1 MTVAARPGRGRR
13 AWRAPSA
20 LLLIAVLMSVVSVA
34 ACAPRVNAPGP
45 AVTRPALAADGFL
58 AADGEKLP
66 LRTWMP
72 EDGAPRAVIVA
83 LHGFNDY
90 SNFFTDPGT
99 FLATEGIAT
108 YAYDQRGFGQT
119 RQPGLW
125 SGVGAYADDLKA
137 VTEAV
142 RRRHPGVP
150 LYLLGESMG
159 GAVIMVAMTGPG
171 APEVDGIIL
180 SSPAVWGRSTM
191 PWYQRLA
198 LWLGAHTVPWM
209 TVTGRGLGIKPSDN
223 IEMLRA
229 LGRDPLVI
237 KETRVDT
244 IYGLV
249 NLMDAALESSAAFDR
264 AALILYGAHDEIIP
278 MGPTR
283 AMVRHLP
290 PSAGKRQRLALYED
304 GYHMLLRDLQART
317 VWVDIAAWITDP
329 GAPLPSGADERAATI
344 LAKDAA
350 PAERSAAP

>member
-13 AWRAPSA
+13 PWRAPSA
-20 LLLIAVLMSVVSVA
+20 LPLIAMLIAVVSVA
-34 ACAPRVNAPGP
+34 ACAPRLNPPGP
-45 AVTRPALAADGFL
+45 AIARPALAADGFL

-99 FLATEGIAT
+99 FLATQGIAT

-180 SSPAVWGRSTM
+180 SSPAVWG
-191 PWYQRLA
+191 
-198 LWLGAHTVPWM
+198 
-209 TVTGRGLGIKPSDN
+209 
-223 IEMLRA
+223 
-229 LGRDPLVI
+229 
-237 KETRVDT
+237 
-244 IYGLV
+244 
-249 NLMDAALESSAAFDR
+249 
-264 AALILYGAHDEIIP
+264 
-278 MGPTR
+278 
-283 AMVRHLP
+283 
-290 PSAGKRQRLALYED
+290 
-304 GYHMLLRDLQART
+304 ARPCPGT
-317 VWVDIAAWITDP
+317 NAW
-329 GAPLPSGADERAATI
+329 PSGW
-344 LAKDAA
+344 A
-350 PAERSAAP
+350 PIRCPG